1 MSTSKHTPGPWAAG
15 QVGSGQCFD
24 IIGPDVTGLGREI
37 VGTLRASQ
45 GKDANSANARLIAAA
60 PELMAALIAT
70 DAAMREHPCGDC
82 RSDEDI
88 ALARA
93 AIAKAEG
100 RAA

>member
-1 MSTSKHTPGPWAAG
+1 MTAKHTPGPWEVQPTSRAG
-15 QVGSGQCFD
+15 NGSKWRDIVSMGGEFSPAYVGEALEQ
-24 IIGPDVTGLGREI
+24 
-37 VGTLRASQ
+37 
-45 GKDANSANARLIAAA
+45 DANIIAAA

-100 RAA
+100 RA

>member
-1 MSTSKHTPGPWAAG
+1 
-15 QVGSGQCFD
+15 
-24 IIGPDVTGLGREI
+24 
-37 VGTLRASQ
+37 
-45 GKDANSANARLIAAA
+45 
-60 PELMAALIAT
+60 
-70 DAAMREHPCGDC
+70 MREHPCGDC